1 MRNVYLTLCHRIDLL
16 RSYQPPTALIADGE
30 NRLQSRQL
38 RHYVH
43 RTRTMMRESLT
54 TYGGPLVVH
63 PATRP
68 MLLSNAGSANRR
80 WNCIDTRFL
89 LDVVKTCTIVIS
101 ENCPSNSLRKWK
113 AYEQTKTACGDPAK
127 NEYKV
132 GHFLQEALRR
142 ISFDIFICLLC
153 FYYIIISSK
162 NNS

>member
-30 NRLQSRQL
+30 NRLLSRWL
-38 RHYVH
+38 RRYVH
-43 RTRTMMRESLT
+43 QTRTMMRESLT
-54 TYGGPLVVH
+54 TYGELLVVH

-101 ENCPSNSLRKWK
+101 ENCPSTCRRKWK
-113 AYEQTKTACGDPAK
+113 AYKTNENRRTVGDRCVYE
-127 NEYKV
+127 NKV
-132 GHFLQEALRR
+132 EHFFATSLKKGQFWY
-142 ISFDIFICLLC
+142 IIC
-153 FYYIIISSK
+153 FYYNTFTVK
-162 NNS
+162 KA